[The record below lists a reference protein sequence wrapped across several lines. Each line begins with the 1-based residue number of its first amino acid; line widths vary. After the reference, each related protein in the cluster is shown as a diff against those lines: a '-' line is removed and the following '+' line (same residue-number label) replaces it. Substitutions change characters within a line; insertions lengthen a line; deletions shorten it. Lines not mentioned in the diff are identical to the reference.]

1 MFGLLVLPYAVYANG
16 FVNTGLA
23 ALLTARHVPLD
34 QVASIIS
41 VVLLPATLYF
51 FWSPL
56 VDFWLR
62 RRTWVV
68 LASAGA
74 GLLMGS
80 ALKLPRLA
88 SLDAHMLLFLGKRVV
103 WAVCE

>member
-1 MFGLLVLPYAVYANG
+1 LDQVEPPLSHAVKEPAGKTAPAWMFGLLVLPYAVYANG

-51 FWSPL
+51 F
-56 VDFWLR
+56 
-62 RRTWVV
+62 
-68 LASAGA
+68 
-74 GLLMGS
+74 
-80 ALKLPRLA
+80 
-88 SLDAHMLLFLGKRVV
+88 
-103 WAVCE
+103 